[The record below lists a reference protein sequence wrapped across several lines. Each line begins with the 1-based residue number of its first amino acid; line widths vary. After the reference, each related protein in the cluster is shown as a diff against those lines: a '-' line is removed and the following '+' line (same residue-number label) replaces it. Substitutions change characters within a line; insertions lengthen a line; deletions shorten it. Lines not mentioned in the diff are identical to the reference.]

1 MRFFILSV
9 IFISFQIIY
18 ESEGL
23 EVLASNI
30 DDLSCSVCK
39 ESADYVHEHPFDS
52 LSDVSDAMSQRCK
65 RYNQY
70 ANVCQ
75 NTLDTFLPQIYQ
87 QAHDPLLTS
96 SALCI
101 RIGLCQNKQDSHIH

>member
-1 MRFFILSV
+1 MRFLILPV
-9 IFISFQIIY
+9 IFISFQLIHGIQ
-18 ESEGL
+18 GI
-23 EVLASNI
+23 EVVASNI

-39 ESADYVHEHPFDS
+39 ESADYVHEHPFET
-52 LSDVSDAMSQRCK
+52 LSDVSAAMSQRCK